1 MILKHFDRLLK
12 SESLKRK
19 ILITLWIVAIYKAF
33 ATLPVPM
40 VNVDALVQLQNYLA
54 QNSGLAFF
62 SWLMGW
68 WMSQFSIVLM
78 GLSPYINAVII
89 IQLLSVVIPRLEEIK
104 KEWSEWQKKINKLTR
119 LITLP
124 IALLQSYWMIFLLNN
139 LVQGPELIN
148 TADFIG
154 TILPAMIIIS
164 TGTMFL
170 MWLGELI
177 SESGLWN
184 WISIIIFA
192 WVLAWVP
199 SVVSWYLSVWNYT
212 TLAMLT
218 AATVAVIYIIIKF
231 TEWYRQVP
239 LIYTRTWRQEKSTFP
254 IRVNQA
260 WMIPIIFAV
269 SLITFPW
276 IIGQLLV
283 AKWTGFSATVW
294 AFLSDNFSMNNPTWS
309 YIIVYFLLVL
319 WFAYFYISITFNTDE
334 IAETIQKKWWYIPG
348 IRPWEETSIYLRQV
362 SNRLN
367 LFWWGFLA
375 LIAVFPY
382 TITKLNDVFQ
392 IIDLDW
398 WQRID
403 FIISWA
409 WLIIVVWVVLE
420 LIRRANS
427 EMVAYDYGKF
437 QK

>member
-12 SESLKRK
+12 SEALKRK
-19 ILITLWIVAIYKAF
+19 ILITLWIVVIYKAF

-40 VNVDALVQLQNYLA
+40 VNIDALVQLQKYLA
-54 QNSGLAFF
+54 QNSWLAFF
-62 SWLMGW
+62 SWLMWW
-68 WMSQFSIVLM
+68 WMSKFSIVLM

-104 KEWSEWQKKINKLTR
+104 KEWSEWQKKINKITR

-139 LVQGPELIN
+139 LIQGPELIN
-148 TADFIG
+148 TSDFIG
-154 TILPAMIIIS
+154 TVLPAMIIIS

-177 SESGLWN
+177 SESWLWN

-192 WVLAWVP
+192 WVLAWIP
-199 SVVSWYLSVWNYT
+199 KTISWYLSVWNYT
-212 TLAMLT
+212 TLAILT
-218 AATVAVIYIIIKF
+218 AATVLVIYIIIKF
-231 TEWYRQVP
+231 TEWYRQIP

-254 IRVNQA
+254 IRINQA

-276 IIGQLLV
+276 IIWKLLV
-283 AKWTGFSATVW
+283 SKWSGLSATIW
-294 AFLSDNFSMNNPTWS
+294 EFLSNNFSMNNPTWA

-334 IAETIQKKWWYIPG
+334 IAETIQKKWWYIPW
-348 IRPWEETSIYLRQV
+348 IRPWEETSVYLRQV

-367 LFWWGFLA
+367 LFWGGFLA

-382 TITKLNDVFQ
+382 VMTKINDIVQ
-392 IIDLDW
+392 VISLDW

-427 EMVAYDYGKF
+427 ELVAYDYSKF
-437 QK
+437 KR